1 MGVAINLCF
10 ADKFKHGFMKKIV
23 FIFSVFLGVYC
34 FTGRAQVPTDVMV
47 FGDVKQK
54 TDGKHIPFAQIVLK
68 GTRFGTVADASG
80 HFKMANLPEGEFTLV
95 AYALGYKKQERTVT
109 LKAKTAVS
117 VFFELEEDVLNL
129 EQVVISGTRTPHFV
143 KDAPVRTDVI
153 TARAIEQ
160 KRANNLYEVLEGLQ
174 GVRVENQCQA
184 CNFTMVRMQGLGPE
198 HTQMLINGQ
207 AVYSGLASVYG
218 LQQIASDDIERVE
231 VVKGSGSALY
241 GSHAIGGAINI
252 ISQEPSPVPLTK
264 ADLRVGNDGTLSAG
278 FQSSMRNEA
287 GNMGL
292 LVFAR
297 TTDETAL
304 DQTGPGLTR
313 DQVKRPDGF
322 SDRVESKLINAGVT
336 FLAQDMKNG
345 AGKLLLRSKYLNEFR
360 RGGLLTDDVFKN
372 PYTPGTENIK
382 TDRWENELQYSRKLG
397 IVTDLT
403 VAASWVLHQRE
414 ATNDTYLNDY
424 WNVHG
429 VYPNVTTFRPYLAD
443 ENLLYSTLTLGHTA
457 GTHHLLAGI
466 QAMYDGLSESGMYV
480 NIDSLSLRYGMPYR
494 SVANKKARE
503 WGVFLQDEWSA
514 TEKLM
519 VVPGLRL
526 DHHESSEKYRA
537 LGNESLFPDTRFS
550 QFSLNPRLALKY
562 TVSEHLVLRANI
574 GTGYRAPFGF
584 SEDLHLCSGSPRVW
598 KSSNLLPEKSLS
610 YNISADFSSH
620 QWALVFNVFHT
631 RLKNKIGFVNA
642 SPAVKTL
649 GYDYEWQNIDHATV
663 QGIEVALKYFPLKN
677 LELYADMG
685 INRGLYD
692 HPRNDWK
699 NTSWE
704 SVSRYIP
711 RFPFTSAYIM
721 AEYTIGR
728 WTMNSSLN
736 YQGTMY
742 IDYNNSEPTPQSGAL
757 SKIKKTTPYALWN
770 TRATY
775 RAGNLTFYAG
785 VNNIT
790 DYIQDERHLDDAA
803 FIYAPLLGRSFF
815 AGISLVIDE

>member
-1 MGVAINLCF
+1 MR
-10 ADKFKHGFMKKIV
+10 KIV
-23 FIFSVFLGVYC
+23 FIISLFLAMLGFV
-34 FTGRAQVPTDVMV
+34 GRAQVSTDVMV

-68 GTRFGTVADASG
+68 GTRFGTMADASG
-80 HFKMANLPEGEFTLV
+80 HFKMVHLPEGEFTLV
-95 AYALGYKKQERTVT
+95 AYAMGFKKQEKTVV

-117 VFFELEEDVLNL
+117 VFFELEDDVLNL
-129 EQVVISGTRTPHFV
+129 EQVVVSGTRTPHFV
-143 KDAPVRTDVI
+143 KDAPVRTEVI

-252 ISQEPSPVPLTK
+252 ISQEPSPIPLTK
-264 ADLRVGNDGTLSAG
+264 ADLRVGNEGTFSAG
-278 FQSSMRNEA
+278 FQSSMRNET
-287 GNMGL
+287 GNLGL

-297 TTDETAL
+297 KIDESAL
-304 DQTGPGLTR
+304 DQTGPGLIR
-313 DQVKRPDGF
+313 QQVKNPDGF
-322 SDRVESKLINAGVT
+322 SDRVESKLINAGIS
-336 FLAQDMKNG
+336 FLAQDMNNG

-360 RGGLLTDDVFKN
+360 RGGLLTDDILKN

-397 IVTDLT
+397 AATDVTT
-403 VAASWVLHQRE
+403 AVSWVLHQRE

-424 WNVHG
+424 FSIHG
-429 VYPNVTTFRPYLAD
+429 VYPDVTTFRPYLAD
-443 ENLLYSTLTLGHTA
+443 ENLVYTTLSLGHTTGA
-457 GTHHLLAGI
+457 HHLLAGL
-466 QAMYDGLSESGMYV
+466 QAMYDIINESGMYV
-480 NIDSLSLRYGMPYR
+480 NLDTLSFLYGMPYR
-494 SVANKKARE
+494 SVAEKDARE
-503 WGVFLQDEWSA
+503 WGVFLQDEWAVS
-514 TEKLM
+514 EKLM
-519 VVPGLRL
+519 LVPGLRL
-526 DHHESSEKYRA
+526 DNHRSSEKYLA
-537 LGNESLFPDTRFS
+537 LGYDSLFPNTRFA
-550 QFSLNPRLALKY
+550 QYSLNPRMAVKY
-562 TVSEHLVLRANI
+562 TINEHLVVRANI

-598 KSSNLLPEKSLS
+598 KSSKLLPEKSLS
-610 YNISADFSSH
+610 YNVSADYSSH
-620 QWALVFNVFHT
+620 DWALAFNIFHT

-642 SPAVKTL
+642 SPEVKAL
-649 GYDYEWQNIDHATV
+649 GYDYEWQNIEHATV
-663 QGIEVALKYFPLKN
+663 QGIEVALKYFPVKS

-699 NTSWE
+699 GTPWE

-711 RFPFTSAYIM
+711 RFPFVSAYLK
-721 AEYTIGR
+721 AEYSAGR
-728 WTMNSSLN
+728 WSLN
-736 YQGTMY
+736 TSLNFQGTMY
-742 IDYNNSEPTPQSGAL
+742 IDYYNSEPDPAL
-757 SKIKKTTPYALWN
+757 GDMSKIKKTSPYALWN
-770 TRATY
+770 VRATY
-775 RAGNLTFYAG
+775 RVGNLTFYAG

-790 DYIQDERHLDDAA
+790 GYIQDERHLDDAA
-803 FIYAPLLGRSFF
+803 FIYAPLYGRLFFGGLSF
-815 AGISLVIDE
+815 AVTQ

>member
-1 MGVAINLCF
+1 
-10 ADKFKHGFMKKIV
+10 MKKFA
-23 FIFSVFLGVYC
+23 FIFSVFFGVYT
-34 FTGRAQVPTDVMV
+34 FIGRAQVPTDVMV

-68 GTRFGTVADASG
+68 GTFFGTVADASG

-95 AYALGYKKQERTVT
+95 AYALGFKKQEKTVI
-109 LKAKTAVS
+109 LNSKTATS
-117 VFFELEEDVLNL
+117 VFFELDEDILNL

-143 KDAPVRTDVI
+143 KDVPVRTEVI

-160 KRANNLYEVLEGLQ
+160 KRANTLYEVLEGLQ
-174 GVRVENQCQA
+174 GVRVENQCQS

-264 ADLRVGNDGTLSAG
+264 ADLRAGNDGTLSAG

-297 TTDETAL
+297 KTDESAL

-313 DQVKRPDGF
+313 QQVKKPDGF
-322 SDRVESKLINAGVT
+322 SDRVESKLINAGIT

-360 RGGLLTDDVFKN
+360 RGGLLTDDEFKN

-382 TDRWENELQYSRKLG
+382 TDRWENELQYSSKLG
-397 IVTDLT
+397 AAIDLT
-403 VAASWVLHQRE
+403 AAVSWVLHQRE

-429 VYPNVTTFRPYLAD
+429 AYPEVTSFRPYLAD
-443 ENLLYSTLTLGHTA
+443 ENLVYSTLSLGYKT
-457 GTHHLLAGI
+457 GTHHLLAGF
-466 QAMYDGLSESGMYV
+466 QAMYDGINESGMYV
-480 NIDSLSLRYGMPYR
+480 NLDTLSTHYGMPYR
-494 SVANKKARE
+494 SVADKKARE
-503 WGVFLQDEWSA
+503 WGLFLQDEWSV
-514 TEKLM
+514 TENLM

-526 DHHESSEKYRA
+526 DHHESSEKYKA
-537 LGNESLFPDTRFS
+537 LGHDSLFPDTRFS

-562 TVSEHLVLRANI
+562 AASEHLVLRANI

-598 KSSNLLPEKSLS
+598 KSSVLLSEKSIS
-610 YNISADFSSH
+610 YNVSADYSSH
-620 QWALVFNVFHT
+620 EWALAINVFYT

-642 SPAVKTL
+642 GPTIRAL
-649 GYDYEWQNIDHATV
+649 GYDYKWQNIDHATV
-663 QGIEVALKYFPLKN
+663 QGIELAIKYFPVKS
-677 LELYADMG
+677 LELYADLG
-685 INRGLYD
+685 INRGQYD
-692 HPRNDWK
+692 RPRNDWMG
-699 NTSWE
+699 TPWE
-704 SVSRYIP
+704 AISRYIP
-711 RFPFTSAYIM
+711 RFPFTSAYM
-721 AEYTIGR
+721 KAEYTTGR
-728 WTMNSSLN
+728 WSMNTSLN
-736 YQGTMY
+736 FQGTMY
-742 IDYNNSEPTPQSGAL
+742 IDYYHADPDPLLGDL
-757 SKIKKTTPYALWN
+757 SKIKKTAPYALWN
-770 TRATY
+770 ARCTY

-785 VNNIT
+785 LNNIT

-803 FIYAPLLGRSFF
+803 FIYAPLFGRSFF
-815 AGISLVIDE
+815 AGISLTVGQ